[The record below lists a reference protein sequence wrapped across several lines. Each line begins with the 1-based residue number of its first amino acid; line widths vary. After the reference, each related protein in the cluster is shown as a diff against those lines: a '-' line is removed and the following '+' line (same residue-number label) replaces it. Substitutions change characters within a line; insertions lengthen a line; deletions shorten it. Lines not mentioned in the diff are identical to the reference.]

1 MQKGGGHDSACC
13 VFREPT
19 KRAESTHTHTH
30 TKRREKKRRERRVD
44 RPSLFGM
51 RGSAPFCWLAGAF
64 SSSSSSSSPFFFV
77 AVITFVSLRYS
88 QLLPPSDPAPPSFFS
103 LIPYSIR
110 HISHTKA
117 QKRSIHPSLN
127 GSGEGSQPKRNKKC
141 RVAQALAV

>member
-1 MQKGGGHDSACC
+1 
-13 VFREPT
+13 
-19 KRAESTHTHTH
+19 
-30 TKRREKKRRERRVD
+30 
-44 RPSLFGM
+44 M

-127 GSGEGSQPKRNKKC
+127 GSGERGVSQRGKEMSDRTSPGWLRHYKWRASYRNLVVVFPDRQIQNQKKTNI
-141 RVAQALAV
+141 RKLLVEV